1 MATTKTMSVKVLNVC
16 KTTTEWAAVTTVIDK
31 GLLCVEFTDDGK
43 IQIKIGNGSKTF
55 AELPYVVDGSFSI
68 SDYYTIEEADE
79 AINSAVES
87 AVQALGNVMHIKGV
101 KATVEELPTEGNEI
115 GDLWFV
121 GTLTDGQADSYSEYV
136 WTADSVWEFIGRAN
150 ASVDLT
156 DYAKTSYV
164 DGLIQQV
171 NERLDQVE
179 EDLAALTGEDGV
191 ITDLEAR
198 VSAIEEDYI
207 KSTDELTLECRL

>member
-1 MATTKTMSVKVLNVC
+1 MATTKTMSVKVFNVC

-43 IQIKIGNGSKTF
+43 IQIKIGDGSKTF

-79 AINSAVES
+79 AINGAVES
-87 AVQALGNVMHIKGV
+87 AVQALGNVMCIKGV

-121 GTLTDGQADSYSEYV
+121 GTLTEGQSDSYSEYV
-136 WTADSVWEFIGRAN
+136 WTVNSVWELIGRAN
-150 ASVDLT
+150 TSVDLT

-164 DGLIQQV
+164 DGLIEQV
-171 NERLDQVE
+171 NVKLDKVE

-191 ITDLEAR
+191 IASLEAS
-198 VSAIEEDYI
+198 VSAIEGDYI
-207 KSTDELTLECRL
+207 KPADELILVCQL